1 MGINQLAS
9 ALSLAMPGVELI
21 SFYGNDAAGFSS
33 VSIDSRN
40 VEAGALFVALQGTY
54 SDGHRYVAS
63 AFAKGA
69 SAALVN
75 RGAVP
80 EFVDTARRFQRAL
93 FVVDDTLR
101 GLQEAARAYLA
112 LFPSFIR
119 IGITGSSGK
128 TTTKELAGA
137 MISAEKPV
145 VMNEGNLNSET
156 GLPLSVFK
164 VRAWHKA
171 GIFEMGM
178 NRQGEIAELA
188 HVLQPHIALITN
200 IGTAHIGM
208 LGSQAQIAR
217 EKKAIFAEFTGN
229 EIALLPADDEY
240 AAFLAENVKGNVR
253 FFDEECFPELGQ
265 IRDCGLEGSEIEWD
279 GQTVRFSLPGRH
291 NVKNV
296 LAAAAI
302 AQQISVSAASIRQ
315 GIESFKPLFG
325 RSEVLRGPI
334 TVIRDCYNANPE
346 SMAAAIQFCDSLE
359 WQGRRVYVLGSML
372 ELGDDSAGAHQRLGS
387 IVAESRAD
395 EVFLFGKET
404 ELTAEAL
411 SSANRKVSFVHT
423 DDINTL
429 TDALAQTVR
438 EGDVVLLKGSR
449 GCALERLM
457 SVLQHRDSAVCK
469 HSTTKEE
476 CFNQY
481 VS

>member
-9 ALSLAMPGVELI
+9 ALSLLMPGVELI
-21 SFYGNDAAGFSS
+21 SFCENAATGFSS

-40 VEAGALFVALQGTY
+40 VETGALFVALQGKR
-54 SDGHRYVAS
+54 SDGHRYVES

-69 SAALVN
+69 VAALVN
-75 RGAVP
+75 RGALP
-80 EFVDTARRFQRAL
+80 ELVDTTRCFQRTL
-93 FVVDDTLR
+93 IVVEDSLR

-112 LFPSFIR
+112 LFPQLIR

-128 TTTKELAGA
+128 TTTKELAAA
-137 MISAEKPV
+137 MIGVEKPV

-171 GIFEMGM
+171 GIFELGM
-178 NRQGEIAELA
+178 NRRGEIAELA
-188 HVLQPHIALITN
+188 HVLRPQIALITN

-208 LGSQAQIAR
+208 LGGKAQIAR

-229 EIALLPADDEY
+229 ETALLPSDDEY
-240 AAFLAENVKGNVR
+240 AAFLAENVRGKVR
-253 FFDEECFPELGQ
+253 FFGEQCFLELGQ
-265 IRDCGLEGSEIEWD
+265 IRDRGLEGSEIEWE
-279 GQTVRFSLPGRH
+279 GQAVRFSLPGVH

-302 AQQISVSAASIRQ
+302 ARQIPVSAVSIRR
-315 GIESFKPLFG
+315 GIESLTPLFG
-325 RSEVLRGPI
+325 RSEILRGPI

-346 SMAAAIQFCDSLE
+346 SMAAAIRFCDSLE
-359 WQGRRVYVLGSML
+359 WQGRRIYVLGSML
-372 ELGDDSAGAHQRLGS
+372 ELGDDSVDAHQRLGS
-387 IVAESRAD
+387 ILAESRAD

-411 SSANRKVSFVHT
+411 SCANRKVSFVHT

-429 TDALAQTVR
+429 ADMLARTVR
-438 EGDVVLLKGSR
+438 AGDLVLLKGSR
-449 GCALERLM
+449 GCALERLTP
-457 SVLQHRDSAVCK
+457 VLQ
-469 HSTTKEE
+469 
-476 CFNQY
+476 QG
-481 VS
+481 

>member
-1 MGINQLAS
+1 MADSPTILMGINQLAS
-9 ALSLAMPGVELI
+9 ALSLLMPGVELI
-21 SFYGNDAAGFSS
+21 SFCENTAAGFSS

-40 VEAGALFVALQGTY
+40 VETGALFVALQGKR
-54 SDGHRYVAS
+54 SDGHRYVES

-69 SAALVN
+69 VVALVN
-75 RGAVP
+75 RSALP
-80 EFVDTARRFQRAL
+80 KLVDTARRFQRTL
-93 FVVDDTLR
+93 LVVDDSLR

-112 LFPSFIR
+112 LFPQLIR

-128 TTTKELAGA
+128 TTTKELAAA
-137 MISAEKPV
+137 MISAKKSV

-171 GIFEMGM
+171 GVFEMGM
-178 NRQGEIAELA
+178 NRRGEIAELA
-188 HVLQPHIALITN
+188 HVLRPHIALITN

-229 EIALLPADDEY
+229 ETALLPAGDEY
-240 AAFLAENVKGNVR
+240 AAFLAEHVKGNVS
-253 FFDEECFPELGQ
+253 FFGEQCFPELGQ

-279 GQTVRFSLPGRH
+279 GQTARFRLLGAH

-302 AQQISVSAASIRQ
+302 ARQLPVSAASIRH
-315 GIESFKPLFG
+315 GIESLTPLFG
-325 RSEVLRGPI
+325 RSEILRGPI

-346 SMAAAIQFCDSLE
+346 SMAAAIQFCDRLE

-372 ELGDDSAGAHQRLGS
+372 ELGGNSAGAHRRLGS
-387 IVAESRAD
+387 ILAESRAN
-395 EVFLFGKET
+395 EVFLFGKEM
-404 ELTAEAL
+404 ELAAEAL
-411 SSANRKVSFVHT
+411 SGANPKVSFVHT

-429 TDALAQTVR
+429 AGALARTVR
-438 EGDVVLLKGSR
+438 AGDLVLLKGSR
-449 GCALERLM
+449 GCALERLTP
-457 SVLQHRDSAVCK
+457 VLQ
-469 HSTTKEE
+469 
-476 CFNQY
+476 QG
-481 VS
+481 

>member
-1 MGINQLAS
+1 MADSPAILMGINQLAS
-9 ALSLAMPGVELI
+9 ALSLRMPGVELI
-21 SFYGNDAAGFSS
+21 SFCENDAVGFSS

-40 VEAGALFVALQGTY
+40 VETGALFVALQGNH
-54 SDGHRYVAS
+54 SDGHCFVEA

-69 SAALVN
+69 GAALVN
-75 RGAVP
+75 RGALP
-80 EFVDTARRFQRAL
+80 DLADTARRFQRTLLA
-93 FVVDDTLR
+93 VDDSLR

-112 LFPSFIR
+112 LFPQLIR
-119 IGITGSSGK
+119 VGITGSSGK
-128 TTTKELAGA
+128 TTTKELAAA
-137 MISAEKPV
+137 MISVEKPV

-164 VRAWHKA
+164 VRAWHKV

-178 NRQGEIAELA
+178 NRRGEIAELA
-188 HVLQPHIALITN
+188 HVLQPQIALVTN

-208 LGSQAQIAR
+208 LGGQEQIVR

-229 EIALLPADDEY
+229 ETALVPAGDEY
-240 AAFLAENVKGNVR
+240 AAFLAEDVKGSVS
-253 FFDEECFPELGQ
+253 FFGEQCFPELGR

-279 GQTVRFSLPGRH
+279 GQTARFSLPGAH

-302 AQQISVSAASIRQ
+302 ARRIPVSGASIRQ
-315 GIESFKPLFG
+315 GIESLAPLFG
-325 RSEVLRGPI
+325 RSEILRGPI

-346 SMAAAIQFCDSLE
+346 SMAAAIRFCDRLE

-372 ELGDDSAGAHQRLGS
+372 ELGDDSAGAHRRLGS
-387 IVAESRAD
+387 ILAASRAD

-411 SSANRKVSFVHT
+411 SGANPKVSFVYT

-429 TDALAQTVR
+429 ADALARTAR
-438 EGDVVLLKGSR
+438 AGDLVLLKGSR

-457 SVLQHRDSAVCK
+457 PVLQ
-469 HSTTKEE
+469 
-476 CFNQY
+476 QG
-481 VS
+481 